1 MGQREGEQISGLEI
15 CPPISAPLSFVL
27 ASFSGEQSA
36 MMLGGP
42 SGSGLTPISLTT
54 PMENTSLLR
63 VPVRL
68 PGMVPMGLIWV
79 TCLPLNQ
86 SQLPRECNIFFA
98 QAWVLL
104 SSEGMVSTS
113 PDSQGLKAGQGNCK
127 KKISGCYNQN
137 KEEGIPGDT
146 MSMSTWDLKMRS
158 KLSLGRKTSLF

>member
-15 CPPISAPLSFVL
+15 CPISAPLSFVL
-27 ASFSGEQSA
+27 ASFSGEQST

-42 SGSGLTPISLTT
+42 SGSGLTPTSLTT
-54 PMENTSLLR
+54 PMENTSLLS

-86 SQLPRECNIFFA
+86 SRLPRECSIFFA

-127 KKISGCYNQN
+127 KKIGGCYNQN

-146 MSMSTWDLKMRS
+146 VSTWDLTMRS
-158 KLSLGRKTSLF
+158 KLSLERKASAF